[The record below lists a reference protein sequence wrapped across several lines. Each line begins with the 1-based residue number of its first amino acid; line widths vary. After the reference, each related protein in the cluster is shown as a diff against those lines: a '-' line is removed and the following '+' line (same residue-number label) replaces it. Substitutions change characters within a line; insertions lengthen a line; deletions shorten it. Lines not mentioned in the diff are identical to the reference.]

1 MKIRRLILPFAL
13 TLAFSGC
20 YTTSGTMPVSEAQSE
35 RSNLRLPYIS
45 SVEMPE
51 EITEGNVLE
60 VTVHGSWPDPSWSY
74 FRTDY
79 QISGPNIGY
88 VGKPNEVEISL
99 WGIQNPDVGGVI
111 TVLVDFT
118 QTARVP
124 DLKPGNYV
132 VIVHGATEDIEK
144 SLTVKAKE

>member
-1 MKIRRLILPFAL
+1 MKILKLIFPF
-13 TLAFSGC
+13 TLAFAFAGC
-20 YTTSGTMPVSEAQSE
+20 YTTSGTMPVSETQPE
-35 RSNLRLPYIS
+35 RSNLRLPYLS
-45 SVEMPE
+45 SVEMPD
-51 EITEGNVLE
+51 EITEGNALE
-60 VTVHGSWPDPSWSY
+60 VTVHGSWPDPSWVY

-79 QISGPNIGY
+79 KTSGPNIGY

-118 QTARVP
+118 QTALVP

-132 VIVHGATEDIEK
+132 VIIHGATEDIEK
-144 SLTVKAKE
+144 ALTVKSKE

>member
-1 MKIRRLILPFAL
+1 MRIVGLLFLFTFAV
-13 TLAFSGC
+13 AFIGC
-20 YTTSGTMPVSEAQSE
+20 YTTSGTMPVSDAQPE

-45 SVEMPE
+45 SVEMPDE
-51 EITEGNVLE
+51 VTEGNALE
-60 VTVHGSWPDPSWSY
+60 VTVHGSWPDPSWVY

-79 QISGPNIGY
+79 KISGPNIGY

-99 WGIQNPDVGGVI
+99 WGVQNPDVGGVI

-124 DLKPGNYV
+124 DLKSGNYV
-132 VIVHGATEDIEK
+132 VIIHGATEDIEK
-144 SLTVKAKE
+144 ALTVQPKD